1 MNRPQI
7 IDDVKKALASSVP
20 ANVCNIL
27 FLPCAGPQGAGE
39 GSDFLARFLR
49 GQLHPGCKLLIPD
62 MPDPED
68 PHYKP
73 WKRKLEHA
81 LRDHGEGK
89 LFIIGHSLGAS
100 VVLKYLSEKPPV
112 KSIAGLSLIS
122 AVYWG
127 LENWEVAEYRF
138 EKDFQRRLNYIP
150 NIFFY
155 HSKDDTVVPVS
166 HLWHFAVALP
176 DASIRQFEHEGHLY
190 VKGIPKLVEDIKSVK
205 KW

>member
-1 MNRPQI
+1 MIRPQTI
-7 IDDVKKALASSVP
+7 GNVENGRVASVP
-20 ANVCNIL
+20 SKDCDIL
-27 FLPCAGPQGAGE
+27 FLPCAGPQGTGE
-39 GSDFLARFLR
+39 GSTFLTRYLR
-49 GQLHPGCKLLIPD
+49 GQLRPGCKLLVAD

-73 WKRKLEHA
+73 WKTKFENSLHEYG
-81 LRDHGEGK
+81 DDE
-89 LFIIGHSLGAS
+89 LFVVGHSLGAS
-100 VVLKYLSEKPPV
+100 VALKYLSENPPV
-112 KSIAGLSLIS
+112 KSIAGLFLVS

-127 LENWEVAEYRF
+127 LENWKVAEYRF
-138 EKDFQRRLNYIP
+138 AADFQRHLHYIP

-176 DASIRQFEHEGHLY
+176 DAAIRLFEHEGHLY
-190 VKGIPKLVEDIKSVK
+190 EKGIPKLVDDIKSVK